1 MTLTTQF
8 ITILSMIGGGVF
20 VGASMDTFERFF
32 HKRKKK
38 SWLEVIYQ
46 LGFWLIQAA
55 FLFYLLYL
63 ANYGELR
70 VYVFVAIVCGFAAY
84 RALFQNLYLK
94 TLEMW
99 IRIVVSVIRFIK
111 KTGYY
116 LIFLPA
122 KTIIF
127 LIISLLLGVY
137 KILLKGII
145 LLFLVAF
152 YPIRLAF
159 RIIWRLLPKNMKI
172 YLRHLAGFLDKMKN
186 TMNKWMKRIKK

>member
-8 ITILSMIGGGVF
+8 ITILSMIGGGIF
-20 VGASMDTFERFF
+20 VGASLDTFERFF
-32 HKRKKK
+32 YKRKK
-38 SWLEVIYQ
+38 SWLEVFYQ
-46 LGFWLIQAA
+46 LSFWLFQAA

-94 TLEMW
+94 TLEII
-99 IRIVVSVIRFIK
+99 IRIGLAIIRFIK
-111 KTGYY
+111 KTIYY
-116 LIFLPA
+116 LIFVPA

-145 LLFLVAF
+145 ILFLVVF
-152 YPIRLAF
+152 YPIRLVF
-159 RIIWRLLPKNMKI
+159 QVIWRLLPKNMKN
-172 YLRHLAGFLDKMKN
+172 YLRHLAGFWGKMKN
-186 TMNKWMKRIKK
+186 TLNNWIKRIKK

>member
-8 ITILSMIGGGVF
+8 ITILAMIGGGMF
-20 VGASMDTFERFF
+20 VGASLDTFERFF
-32 HKRKKK
+32 GKRKRG
-38 SWLEVIYQ
+38 WLEIIYQ
-46 LGFWLIQAA
+46 LSFWLFQAS

-99 IRIVVSVIRFIK
+99 IRISMAVFRFLK

-116 LIFLPA
+116 LIFIPS
-122 KTIIF
+122 KSIIF

-137 KILLKGII
+137 KILLKGTII
-145 LLFLVAF
+145 LFLVVF
-152 YPIRLAF
+152 YPIRLIF
-159 RIIWRLLPKNMKI
+159 QIIWRLLPKNMKN
-172 YLRHLAGFLDKMKN
+172 YLRDLAGFLDKMKN

>member
-8 ITILSMIGGGVF
+8 ITIVAMIGGGMF
-20 VGASMDTFERFF
+20 VGASLDTFERFF
-32 HKRKKK
+32 GKRKRG
-38 SWLEVIYQ
+38 WLEIIYQ
-46 LGFWLIQAA
+46 LSFWLFQAS

-84 RALFQNLYLK
+84 RALFQKLYLR

-99 IRIVVSVIRFIK
+99 IRISLAVFRFLK
-111 KTGYY
+111 KTVYY
-116 LIFLPA
+116 LIFIPS
-122 KTIIF
+122 KSIIF

-145 LLFLVAF
+145 ILFLVVF
-152 YPIRLAF
+152 YPIRLIF
-159 RIIWRLLPKNMKI
+159 RIIWRLLPKNMKK
-172 YLRHLAGFLDKMKN
+172 YLRDLAGVLDKMKN
-186 TMNKWMKRIKK
+186 TMNNWMKRIKK

>member
-8 ITILSMIGGGVF
+8 ITIVAMMGGGMF
-20 VGASMDTFERFF
+20 VGASLDTFERFF
-32 HKRKKK
+32 GKRKRG
-38 SWLEVIYQ
+38 WLEIIYQ
-46 LGFWLIQAA
+46 LSFWLIQAS

-84 RALFQNLYLK
+84 RALFQQLYLK

-99 IRIVVSVIRFIK
+99 IRISMAVFRFLK
-111 KTGYY
+111 KTVYY
-116 LIFLPA
+116 LIFIPS
-122 KTIIF
+122 KSIIF

-145 LLFLVAF
+145 ILFLVVF
-152 YPIRLAF
+152 YPIRLIF
-159 RIIWRLLPKNMKI
+159 RIIWRLLPKNMKK
-172 YLRHLAGFLDKMKN
+172 YLRDLAGFLDKMKN
-186 TMNKWMKRIKK
+186 TMNNWMKRIKK